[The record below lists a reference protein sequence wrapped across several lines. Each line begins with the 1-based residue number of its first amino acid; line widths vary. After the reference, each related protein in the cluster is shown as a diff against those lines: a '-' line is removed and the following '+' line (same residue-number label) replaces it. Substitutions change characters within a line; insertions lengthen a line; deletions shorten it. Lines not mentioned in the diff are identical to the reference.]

1 MKRNIFYNSI
11 AMAVIKYIMKQHK
24 VSVRKYF
31 FVLLAF
37 IALNACENS
46 VAPPTEP
53 EVRERGFVFSA
64 QKKAT
69 FTPEQIGQILA
80 YYGLEHDLQFSYTV
94 NVFKI
99 EYQTITAAGTPVH
112 ASGAL
117 MVPQTSDPVPLLS
130 LQHGTV
136 TGRNEVASVNPLNSV
151 EGIVGVMTAALG
163 YLSNV
168 PDYTG
173 YGVSNMLH
181 PYVHARSLALAVID
195 MLRATRNYMQ
205 NTSIALADQIYLTG
219 YSEGGY
225 ATLAAQKEIEENYA
239 GEFQLTAVAPMAGP
253 YDLAGTVETILQQ
266 QYYDHPCYV
275 AFLLTAYNNIYGWNR
290 LNEIF
295 MAPYAAMMPGLFNGS
310 KSYAEINELLPAE
323 IRDLVT
329 AEFIDGYLA
338 GTEPDVMNAV
348 VENTLLDWSPVTPIR
363 FFHGN
368 ADEAVPFSNAIS
380 AIENLSAQSDASI
393 ELVTIEGGTHA
404 SAGIPAILGMIDWFE
419 NISSGSG
426 NNTPFPSRQLTADL

>member
-1 MKRNIFYNSI
+1 MF
-11 AMAVIKYIMKQHK
+11 A
-24 VSVRKYF
+24 
-31 FVLLAF
+31 VLLF
-37 IALNACENS
+37 QACDNS

-53 EVRERGFVFSA
+53 EVRERGFVFSMR
-64 QKKAT
+64 QTAT
-69 FTPEQIGQILA
+69 FTPEQIALVLTSEVTQHG
-80 YYGLEHDLQFSYTV
+80 LQFSYAV
-94 NVFKI
+94 KVFKM
-99 EYQTITAAGTPVH
+99 EYQTITAAGAPVH

-117 MVPQTSDPVPLLS
+117 MVPVTTDPVPLLS
-130 LQHGTV
+130 IQHGTV
-136 TGRNEVASVNPLNSV
+136 TGRHEVASTGALYSV
-151 EGIVGVMTAALG
+151 EGVVGLITASLG
-163 YLSNV
+163 YVSNV

-173 YGVSNMLH
+173 YGVSDMMH

-195 MLRATRNYMQ
+195 MLRATRNYAQ
-205 NTSIALADQIYLTG
+205 NTSITLADQIYLTG

-225 ATLAAQKEIEENYA
+225 GTLAAQKEIEENYA

-290 LNEIF
+290 LSDIF
-295 MAPYAAMMPGLFNGS
+295 RAPYAGMMPGLFNGS

-323 IRDLVT
+323 IRILVKP
-329 AEFIDGYLA
+329 EFIDAYLA
-338 GTEPDVMNAV
+338 GTETEVLNAV
-348 VENTLLDWSPVTPIR
+348 MENTLLDWSPVSPIR
-363 FFHGN
+363 FFHGD

-380 AIENLSAQSDASI
+380 AIENLSAQSAANI

-419 NISSGSG
+419 DINTGSG
-426 NNTPFPSRQLTADL
+426 KTTSFRGRQLTADL